1 MFRIL
6 KTPHSNIIQPFS
18 TPPPLAP
25 GLAFFSGEGNP
36 LPCPPPLCLCR
47 PESPRCGP
55 PPAVPRTHPSSY
67 LYIQCAH
74 FRYFTHLA
82 YVSYLIPLNMPLAIA
97 RPRGCLSSSVSTV
110 NTELCSQRFSS
121 ALTASSSLF
130 SHSHQG
136 STPLFQLLSWVAHS
150 SQVPQTGTGGQRRGD
165 EVVLPFPGRLH
176 HLPPL
181 RSTRAPFH
189 FHACYPC
196 TDSKIPGLL
205 SMTPTAKSSGHCSVL
220 RFSSWV
226 PRGSTETHGAW
237 GDILNLGGETHLANR
252 TTRSG

>member
-1 MFRIL
+1 MWPTSRRPKNAPIVL
-6 KTPHSNIIQPFS
+6 LVHPMCTL
-18 TPPPLAP
+18 PLFYTSCLRFVSDTIEHATGDCSSS
-25 GLAFFSGEGNP
+25 GLS
-36 LPCPPPLCLCR
+36 LL
-47 PESPRCGP
+47 
-55 PPAVPRTHPSSY
+55 SSY
-67 LYIQCAH
+67 H
-74 FRYFTHLA
+74 F
-82 YVSYLIPLNMPLAIA
+82 V
-97 RPRGCLSSSVSTV
+97 LSSSVSTV

-196 TDSKIPGLL
+196 TDS
-205 SMTPTAKSSGHCSVL
+205 
-220 RFSSWV
+220 
-226 PRGSTETHGAW
+226 
-237 GDILNLGGETHLANR
+237 
-252 TTRSG
+252 